1 MLESEA
7 WQAYLLDNL
16 GDDISLRPLG
26 KQGQDANV
34 NSADLPGRFCGN
46 LDRFISHWLRTLGW
60 NRFETIL

>member
-7 WQAYLLDNL
+7 WQVYLLDNL

-34 NSADLPGRFCGN
+34 NSADLPGWFCGN
-46 LDRFISHWLRTLGW
+46 L
-60 NRFETIL
+60 